1 MKPHNC
7 TKVDGRK
14 VKDLTPRRLLL
25 YFCGEHNNTITQFH
39 RNAAWQV
46 TGVLNVARN
55 TMAAERRLV
64 DTLIGGENHQITVMS
79 SSEEG
84 HIHAVWREKVIKW
97 YFAIV
102 SALDRQHERDSTSPF
117 NRSAVHIT
125 AALLDSY
132 IMSLPSERSRHYM
145 HDRAAYQLLA
155 TSCLLVGLRLT
166 QHDQLGQSTVRSS
179 EDNPTCQLKR
189 AKTHRD
195 HMDQASRQ
203 EEDDSS
209 SPQSERPHAA
219 DANSATIPTAATILQ
234 MSAASKSMTESKVL
248 TMVREVTGSR
258 AFPRSH
264 VVTALDFIRALVSN
278 SIDQHGNSNGVTLT
292 PEVAEQAC
300 RLVDMCLRDA
310 TLVECRPSIVGSAA
324 ITLALFRYHHG
335 SDDIATLRHQVCSTI
350 FGVDVDPSL
359 QVTVRNVEAKMLA
372 AVQVPI
378 SRHARVNPIM
388 HHVTAQLIPL
398 EDE

>member
-1 MKPHNC
+1 
-7 TKVDGRK
+7 
-14 VKDLTPRRLLL
+14 
-25 YFCGEHNNTITQFH
+25 
-39 RNAAWQV
+39 
-46 TGVLNVARN
+46 
-55 TMAAERRLV
+55 MAAERRLV
-64 DTLIGGENHQITVMS
+64 DTLIGGENHQITARGPGPAS

-102 SALDRQHERDSTSPF
+102 SALDRQHERDSASPF

-155 TSCLLVGLRLT
+155 TACLLVGLRLT

-203 EEDDSS
+203 EEDDAAS
-209 SPQSERPHAA
+209 SPQSERPHVEFA
-219 DANSATIPTAATILQ
+219 IPTAATILQ

-264 VVTALDFIRALVSN
+264 VVTALDFIRALVSTN
-278 SIDQHGNSNGVTLT
+278 SIHDQHGNSNGITLS

-300 RLVDMCLRDA
+300 RLVDKCLRDA

-350 FGVDVDPSL
+350 FGVDADPSL
-359 QVTVRNVEAKMLA
+359 QVAVRNVEAKMLA

-388 HHVTAQLIPL
+388 HHVTAHLIPL

>member
-1 MKPHNC
+1 
-7 TKVDGRK
+7 
-14 VKDLTPRRLLL
+14 
-25 YFCGEHNNTITQFH
+25 
-39 RNAAWQV
+39 
-46 TGVLNVARN
+46 
-55 TMAAERRLV
+55 MAAERRLV
-64 DTLIGGENHQITVMS
+64 DTLIGVENHQATAPVS
-79 SSEEG
+79 SSEEGG

-102 SALDRQHERDSTSPF
+102 SALDRQQHERAGASPF

-155 TSCLLVGLRLT
+155 TACLLVGLRLT

-179 EDNPTCQLKR
+179 EDSPTCQLKR

-203 EEDDSS
+203 EEDGSAS

-219 DANSATIPTAATILQ
+219 DANSVAVSIPTAATILQ

-264 VVTALDFIRALVSN
+264 VVTALDFIRALVSTN
-278 SIDQHGNSNGVTLT
+278 SIHDQPGNSNGGVTLN

-310 TLVECRPSIVGSAA
+310 TLVECRPSIVASAA
-324 ITLALFRYHHG
+324 ITLALFSYHHG

-359 QVTVRNVEAKMLA
+359 QVAVRNVEAKMLA

>member
-1 MKPHNC
+1 
-7 TKVDGRK
+7 
-14 VKDLTPRRLLL
+14 
-25 YFCGEHNNTITQFH
+25 
-39 RNAAWQV
+39 
-46 TGVLNVARN
+46 
-55 TMAAERRLV
+55 MAAERRLV
-64 DTLIGGENHQITVMS
+64 DTLVEGENHQITARGPGPVS
-79 SSEEG
+79 SSEEGG

-102 SALDRQHERDSTSPF
+102 SALDRQHESSFASPF

-203 EEDDSS
+203 EEDGAS
-209 SPQSERPHAA
+209 SPQSERAHAA
-219 DANSATIPTAATILQ
+219 DANSVAIPTAATILQ

-264 VVTALDFIRALVSN
+264 VVTALDFIRALVSTN
-278 SIDQHGNSNGVTLT
+278 STHDQPGNSNGITLT
-292 PEVAEQAC
+292 PEIAEQAC
-300 RLVDMCLRDA
+300 RFVDMCLRDA
-310 TLVECRPSIVGSAA
+310 TLVEYRPSVVGSAA

-350 FGVDVDPSL
+350 FGMDVDPSL
-359 QVTVRNVEAKMLA
+359 QGAVRNVEAKMLA

-378 SRHARVNPIM
+378 SRHAPRVNNPTM
-388 HHVTAQLIPL
+388 HPVTAHLIPL